1 MTNHA
6 GHNRFPSDVIIR
18 HEFKPGDIGYLTYLH
33 GVLYAKE
40 CGWDHT
46 FESYV
51 AIPLS
56 RFAQSHSERERIWLL
71 ESSGVI
77 AGSIAIVNS
86 SDANAQLRWFL
97 LHPDLR
103 GRGLGRAL
111 MEDAMAFC
119 RAQTYQTVFLWTE
132 ARLTV
137 AAALYR
143 SVGFQLTEEISHEQ
157 WGTTVVEQRYDK
169 TL

>member
-51 AIPLS
+51 AI
-56 RFAQSHSERERIWLL
+56 
-71 ESSGVI
+71 
-77 AGSIAIVNS
+77 AIVNS
-86 SDANAQLRWFL
+86 SDADAQLRWFL